1 MSRSLRMSHADPF
14 ADSPTVEVLEPHL
27 AVGSHQEDA
36 VTRRRILAALP
47 EDIAAPGSGGRPVVV
62 LAVDLAAT
70 EATKAIRAAR
80 EATSD
85 AAVVVV
91 TPPGGDSE
99 VRRALRAGARG
110 VVFAGEVE
118 QMLAPAVNAVAA
130 GLVAVPHTLRN
141 QVVEPVFS
149 HREREVLALVVE
161 GATNREIAN
170 RLYLA
175 ESTVKSHLST
185 AFSKLGVHSRAEA
198 ATLLL
203 DGFGRAGDDES
214 QMQGPPAGG
223 ELALGATGSMG
234 GSI

>member
-99 VRRALRAGARG
+99 ARRPRGAWGPPRGAPRGGPAPPGPARGEWSSRAGSSRCSR
-110 VVFAGEVE
+110 
-118 QMLAPAVNAVAA
+118 P
-130 GLVAVPHTLRN
+130 P
-141 QVVEPVFS
+141 
-149 HREREVLALVVE
+149 
-161 GATNREIAN
+161 
-170 RLYLA
+170 
-175 ESTVKSHLST
+175 STRSPRVSW
-185 AFSKLGVHSRAEA
+185 
-198 ATLLL
+198 
-203 DGFGRAGDDES
+203 
-214 QMQGPPAGG
+214 
-223 ELALGATGSMG
+223 
-234 GSI
+234 